1 VSYYIFL
8 GLLVGGIATL
18 IGCFV
23 GSSMKAARPDT
34 SGLILSI
41 IVGVIFWY
49 LFQPI
54 GDATDVPNSLGL
66 GGMAK
71 HAADTVTDSAMYIVY
86 FILYALFWFGG
97 TAVVIFLFRRRRFQ

>member
-1 VSYYIFL
+1 M
-8 GLLVGGIATL
+8 

-71 HAADTVTDSAMYIVY
+71 HAADTVTDTAMYIVDLL
-86 FILYALFWFGG
+86 LYALFWFGG

>member
-1 VSYYIFL
+1 MSYYIFL

-71 HAADTVTDSAMYIVY
+71 HAADTVTDTAVYIVDLL
-86 FILYALFWFGG
+86 LYALFWFGG

>member
-1 VSYYIFL
+1 MSYYIFL

-49 LFQPI
+49 LSPLVSGQK
-54 GDATDVPNSLGL
+54 PNRFNWLESIEVSLL
-66 GGMAK
+66 GWSDDNAVCNGIFSK
-71 HAADTVTDSAMYIVY
+71 IVTERTCINV
-86 FILYALFWFGG
+86 
-97 TAVVIFLFRRRRFQ
+97 